1 MLKASQE
8 DNMYKHILV
17 AMDGSPHGERA
28 LQHALELAG
37 VTSARLRILHV
48 VDMTWMLVGSEF
60 AIDTTQVDEVRQQVG
75 ERILAKAQAMAKEAG
90 VDAELRLVKTES
102 PAQHIADTVAAEAAA
117 WPADLVVVGTHGYR
131 GFRHLLLGS
140 VAEGV
145 ARICTS
151 PVLFI
156 R

>member
-1 MLKASQE
+1 
-8 DNMYKHILV
+8 MYKHILV
-17 AMDGSPHGERA
+17 AMDGSPHGEKA
-28 LQHALELAG
+28 LRHGMQLAKETG
-37 VTSARLRILHV
+37 AALRILHV

-60 AIDTTQVDEVRQQVG
+60 AIDTTQVDEARRQVG
-75 ERILAKAQAMAKEAG
+75 QRILDKSLAMAGDAG
-90 VDAELRLVKTES
+90 VAAETRLVQTDT
-102 PAQHIADTVAAEAAA
+102 PAQHIADAVAAEAAA

-145 ARICTS
+145 ARICAT
-151 PVLFI
+151 PVLFV

>member
-1 MLKASQE
+1 
-8 DNMYKHILV
+8 MYKHILA
-17 AMDGSPHGERA
+17 AMDGSPHAERA
-28 LQHALELAG
+28 LQHALQLVRE
-37 VTSARLRILHV
+37 TSAEMRLLHV

-60 AIDTTQVDEVRQQVG
+60 AIDTTQVDEVRRQVG
-75 ERILAKAQAMAKEAG
+75 ERILAKAQAMARKVGVEA
-90 VDAELRLVKTES
+90 DTRLVKTDT
-102 PAQHIADTVAAEAAA
+102 PAQHIADVVAAEAAA

-145 ARICTS
+145 ARMCTA

>member
-1 MLKASQE
+1 
-8 DNMYKHILV
+8 MYKHILV
-17 AMDGSPHGERA
+17 AIDGSPHAEKALDHA
-28 LQHALELAG
+28 LQLAKEC
-37 VTSARLRILHV
+37 AAELRILHV

-60 AIDTTQVDEVRQQVG
+60 AIDTTQIDAARRQAG
-75 ERILAKAQAMAKEAG
+75 ERILAKAREVAKQAG
-90 VDAELRLVKTES
+90 VDAQVRLVQTDT
-102 PAQHIADTVAAEAAA
+102 PAQHIADTVASEASE

-140 VAEGV
+140 VADGV
-145 ARICTS
+145 ARLCTT

>member
-1 MLKASQE
+1 
-8 DNMYKHILV
+8 MYKHILV
-17 AMDGSPHGERA
+17 AMDGSPHAERA
-28 LQHALELAG
+28 LEHALQLARE
-37 VTSARLRILHV
+37 TSARLRILHV
-48 VDMTWMLVGSEF
+48 ADMTWMLVGSEF
-60 AIDTTQVDEVRQQVG
+60 AIDTTQADAVRQRVG
-75 ERILAKAQAMAKEAG
+75 ERILAGAKATAEAAG
-90 VDAELRLVKTES
+90 VDAEIRLVKTDT
-102 PAQHIADTVAAEAAA
+102 PAQHIADAVAAEAAS

-145 ARICTS
+145 ARMCTA